1 MCISINIQKQVY
13 ITLATAHRLGVR
25 TFGMGGDEESQDE
38 EIYVELQIQAA
49 HEVLIEVAG
58 GTYIEIYLRSCI
70 VSH

>member
-1 MCISINIQKQVY
+1 
-13 ITLATAHRLGVR
+13 
-25 TFGMGGDEESQDE
+25 MGGDEESQDE

-49 HEVLIEVAG
+49 HEVLKEVAG